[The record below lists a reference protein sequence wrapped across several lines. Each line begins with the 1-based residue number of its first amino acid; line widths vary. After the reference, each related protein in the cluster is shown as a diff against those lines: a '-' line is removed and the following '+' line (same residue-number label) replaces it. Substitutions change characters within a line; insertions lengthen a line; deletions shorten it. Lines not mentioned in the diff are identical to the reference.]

1 VDDFSEI
8 QSNYGVKEL
17 HQRQED
23 MNSLQQLIWSTAC
36 DKEAELPQFV
46 EENLEALEATLQVKS
61 IVVDDGGMSL
71 WAIVGI
77 VVGVGVLALGFAYFI
92 FRRGMTNKHHE
103 EQDDEW
109 FTDESLDSTDLKTR
123 HVSGPEGDLDE
134 KGRVIKSSTSP
145 AFEAGKPTGIAG
157 VVHYKLSNMTAA
169 LNSEWR
175 RLRRRGNDSV
185 QCTTSEVA
193 PDESVQESKYS
204 SSRGKYSRSSGGG
217 SDSAQRSHTSHAE
230 ARSNHVM
237 SKYSSSTRGS
247 NSMQRTNTSSQKSTH
262 PKINDGKVSA
272 KRSKASAQR
281 AKKPDRH
288 YPKSRLQNSS
298 HGYSSRGAGSSVLH
312 SLGSIQG
319 GSVVS
324 ASSASA
330 LHKAS
335 PNFEYSSGGAG
346 YSVLHS
352 LGSIQEGSVVS
363 ASSASALHK
372 ASPDF
377 FSNISQYKVENNAIN
392 DSSSASNDSRYAVP
406 QIYHVDFEESND
418 ERSRMSS
425 DYSSSDAFSS
435 SRASH
440 KR

>member
-1 VDDFSEI
+1 MDDFSEI

-92 FRRGMTNKHHE
+92 FRRGMTNKLHE
-103 EQDDEW
+103 EQDDAW
-109 FTDESLDSTDLKTR
+109 FTDESLDTTDPKTR
-123 HVSGPEGDLDE
+123 HVSGPEGDLNE

-145 AFEAGKPTGIAG
+145 TFEAGKPAGIAG

-175 RLRRRGNDSV
+175 RLLRRGNDSV

-204 SSRGKYSRSSGGG
+204 SSRGKYSRTSRGG
-217 SDSAQRSHTSHAE
+217 SDSAPRSHASHGE
-230 ARSNHVM
+230 ARSNHIM
-237 SKYSSSTRGS
+237 SKYSISTRGS
-247 NSMQRTNTSSQKSTH
+247 NSTLRTNTRTQKSS
-262 PKINDGKVSA
+262 KINESRVSTQQRKA
-272 KRSKASAQR
+272 GPQRSKKSE
-281 AKKPDRH
+281 RH
-288 YPKSRLQNSS
+288 DPKSRLQNISNGFSS
-298 HGYSSRGAGSSVLH
+298 IGADHSVLH
-312 SLGSIQG
+312 SLGYIQE

-324 ASSASA
+324 ASPASA
-330 LHKAS
+330 LHKVS
-335 PNFEYSSGGAG
+335 PNFEYSSGGTG
-346 YSVLHS
+346 HSVLHS

-363 ASSASALHK
+363 ASSASSLHK
-372 ASPDF
+372 ASPDL
-377 FSNISQYKVENNAIN
+377 FSNISQL
-392 DSSSASNDSRYAVP
+392 DSSPTSNARYAIP
-406 QIYHVDFEESND
+406 QIYHVDFDVENND
-418 ERSRMSS
+418 ERSRISS
-425 DYSSSDAFSS
+425 DYSLSDAFSS
-435 SRASH
+435 SMASH

>member
-1 VDDFSEI
+1 MDDFSEI

-46 EENLEALEATLQVKS
+46 EENLKSLEASLQVKS
-61 IVVDDGGMSL
+61 TVMNDGGISL

-77 VVGVGVLALGFAYFI
+77 VVGGGVLALGFAYFI
-92 FRRGMTNKHHE
+92 FRRGMTNKQQG
-103 EQDDEW
+103 QDDAW
-109 FTDESLDSTDLKTR
+109 FTDESLDTTDPKTR

-145 AFEAGKPTGIAG
+145 AFEAGKPAGIAG

-204 SSRGKYSRSSGGG
+204 SSRGKCSRSSGGG
-217 SDSAQRSHTSHAE
+217 SNSAPRSHGE

-237 SKYSSSTRGS
+237 SKYSISTRGS
-247 NSMQRTNTSSQKSTH
+247 NSTLRTNTRTQKSS
-262 PKINDGKVSA
+262 KINEGRV
-272 KRSKASAQR
+272 RTQQRKASTQR

-288 YPKSRLQNSS
+288 DPKSRLQNISNGFSS
-298 HGYSSRGAGSSVLH
+298 IGADHSVLH
-312 SLGSIQG
+312 SLGYIQE

-324 ASSASA
+324 ASPASA
-330 LHKAS
+330 LQKVS

-346 YSVLHS
+346 HSVLHS

-372 ASPDF
+372 ASPDL
-377 FSNISQYKVENNAIN
+377 FSNISQL
-392 DSSSASNDSRYAVP
+392 DSSPTSNARYAIP
-406 QIYHVDFEESND
+406 QIYHVDFDVENND
-418 ERSRMSS
+418 ERSRISS
-425 DYSSSDAFSS
+425 DYSLSDAFSS
-435 SRASH
+435 SMASH